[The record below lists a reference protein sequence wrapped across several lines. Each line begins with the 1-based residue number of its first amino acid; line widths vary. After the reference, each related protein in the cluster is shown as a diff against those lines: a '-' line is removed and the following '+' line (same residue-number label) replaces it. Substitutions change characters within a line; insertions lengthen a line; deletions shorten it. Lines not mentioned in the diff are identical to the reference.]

1 MKRESPSPAARA
13 QRSAKS
19 ALAYYLE
26 HAVAV
31 TGETSQCVAPSAPV
45 GSKKGKPMKA
55 CLFAQTPSR
64 GPANQVGRF
73 IWQVVG
79 VLAT

>member
-1 MKRESPSPAARA
+1 
-13 QRSAKS
+13 
-19 ALAYYLE
+19 
-26 HAVAV
+26 
-31 TGETSQCVAPSAPV
+31 
-45 GSKKGKPMKA
+45 MKA
-55 CLFAQTPSR
+55 CLFDQTPSR